1 MSTPNHKTNWQVRYS
16 VTEPTGARTV
26 GVVFARTR
34 KDARGKVVELH
45 RDAPFGVLVRHAA
58 PRKVPIV

>member
-1 MSTPNHKTNWQVRYS
+1 MSKHTTNWQVQYS
-16 VTEPTGARTV
+16 VTGPDLSPRV

-34 KDARGKVVELH
+34 KDARSQVVELH
-45 RDAPFGVLVRHAA
+45 RNAPFGVLVRHAA